1 MHKTFIIAEAG
12 INHNGNIGKAMQL
25 VKIAKLAGADAVKF
39 QLFDMYEQLSTFA
52 KVPSFQKKRVGN
64 ISMMNMAKSYYLP
77 WSAHIKI
84 KKYCKKLKIQYLA
97 SCFDDA
103 SINFYVKILKTKT
116 IKIGS
121 GEITNF
127 SLLKKST
134 ELCNRVILS
143 TGMSTIEE
151 VKNALKVLRTNKKT
165 KIDLLHCISDYP
177 TKNENLNL
185 KCILTLKN
193 KFKLDT
199 GFSDHSL
206 GFEGAMIS
214 LGLGAKI
221 IEKHFTI
228 NKKLKGPDHSMSL
241 DPNELKVYISKI
253 REAEKI
259 LGNGIKLPNSNE
271 IKLKKLVRRG
281 VFSSRKIK
289 KGEKIT
295 KFNTCV
301 KRPIVGI
308 PSEKINSILG
318 KLLKKDINKN
328 EPIFINYI
336 KQ

>member
-1 MHKTFIIAEAG
+1 MQKTFIIAEAG
-12 INHNGNIGKAMQL
+12 INHNGEIDKAMQL
-25 VKIAKLAGADAVKF
+25 VKIAKLAGADAIKF
-39 QLFDMYEQLSTFA
+39 QLFDMYEQLSTFS
-52 KVPSFQKKRVGN
+52 KVPPFQKRRVGN
-64 ISMMNMAKSYYLP
+64 ISMINMAKSYDLP

-84 KKYCKKLKIQYLA
+84 KKYCNKLKIQYLS

-103 SINFYVKILKTKT
+103 SINFYVKKLKSKT

-151 VKNALKVLRTNKKT
+151 IKNALKILKTNKKT

-185 KCILTLKN
+185 RCILTLKN

-228 NKKLKGPDHSMSL
+228 NKKLKGPDHLMSL
-241 DPNELKVYISKI
+241 NPNELKIYISKI
-253 REAEKI
+253 RETEKI
-259 LGNGIKLPNSNE
+259 LGNGIKLPNKNE

-281 VFSSRKIK
+281 IFSKRKIK

-295 KFNTCV
+295 KYNICV

-308 PSEKINSILG
+308 PSEKISSIIG
-318 KLLKKDINKN
+318 KSLKRDVNKN

-336 KQ
+336 K